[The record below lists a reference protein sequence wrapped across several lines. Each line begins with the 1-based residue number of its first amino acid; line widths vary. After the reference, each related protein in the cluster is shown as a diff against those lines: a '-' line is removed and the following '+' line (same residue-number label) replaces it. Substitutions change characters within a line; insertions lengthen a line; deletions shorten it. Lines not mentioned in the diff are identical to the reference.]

1 MPNQGAAIAAIGP
14 PGALAVP
21 DWRAGSAL
29 TAQGLRLEQ
38 QYQLQRLRRHL
49 RLVHG
54 WGVICGLNVVSAG
67 DRDGVEFIVCP
78 GYGIGPCGDE
88 IIVTESYQ
96 FNLRDY
102 LWTKPL
108 HHTVDLIWI
117 GIEPSAEAVA
127 WRPAPPAPCGC
138 DCDDAREEVA
148 RLADGFRVVVWWAE
162 PVFPVSQSDFCSG
175 ATAPCTACPETC
187 GLPLA
192 SIALPSSITRG

>member
-1 MPNQGAAIAAIGP
+1 MPNQKTAVAVIGP

-38 QYQLQRLRRHL
+38 QYQLQRMRRHL

-54 WGVICGLNVVSAG
+54 WGVVCGLNVVSAG
-67 DRDGVEFIVCP
+67 DRDGVEFIICP

-88 IIVTESYQ
+88 IIVTERYRFS
-96 FNLRDY
+96 LRDY
-102 LWTKPL
+102 LWTQPL
-108 HHTVDLIWI
+108 QLFVARIWF
-117 GIEPSAEAVA
+117 GIEATTDAVA

-138 DCDDAREEVA
+138 DCDDAREEVS
-148 RLADGFRVVVWWAE
+148 RRADGFRVVVWWSKPEIAAAG
-162 PVFPVSQSDFCSG
+162 SDVCG
-175 ATAPCTACPETC
+175 GTAPCPQCPDSC

-192 SIALPSSITRG
+192 SVALPSSIRRG